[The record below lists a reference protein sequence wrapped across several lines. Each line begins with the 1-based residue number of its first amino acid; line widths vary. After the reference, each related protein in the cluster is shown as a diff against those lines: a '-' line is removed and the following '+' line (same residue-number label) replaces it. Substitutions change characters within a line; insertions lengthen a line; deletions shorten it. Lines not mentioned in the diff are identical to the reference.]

1 MEVILSDPFARMD
14 IAPTVDSDSLHRDA
28 ATYATA
34 CGLALRCVTDS
45 ESGRQSRAIVV
56 PDDFEQEQ
64 LRRSRL
70 AITRLVHKML
80 NDAVAEHTAEIHF
93 VRDHAGIDVS
103 FADSRE
109 STTQARPPL
118 ELWPGI
124 VDELCVLF
132 SIDSPIPATMGY
144 ETDSGKKVRFRMIIA
159 DTDKSLVLQ
168 VIDLSEP

>member
-1 MEVILSDPFARMD
+1 MAILDFLQHIPGPTMR
-14 IAPTVDSDSLHRDA
+14 IAEQCNNVAVRPLAGGGGA
-28 ATYATA
+28 AVW
-34 CGLALRCVTDS
+34 GVDS

-144 ETDSGKKVRFRMIIA
+144 ETDSGKKVRFRMTIA